1 MNDVRINGVRYVPQT
16 SRPSS
21 NHVNKLSSILAKEC
35 PYLSRN
41 VRDNIVKKFEFGD
54 GITKQ
59 KSNKSSHKHGN
70 VKTKH
75 KSKKEFSINNF
86 KDIDEKGYVLFK
98 QGKHPK
104 SHWTIYQASAI
115 RQWLEYGKFN
125 SKTDM
130 IEQLSKKYDLTESI
144 VRSIIYNIEHGKF
157 SAWLDDA
164 LIKNADIKTEEMSE
178 NKDMGWF

>member
-21 NHVNKLSSILAKEC
+21 NHVNKLSSILAREC

-41 VRDNIVKKFEFGD
+41 VRENIVKKFEFGD

-59 KSNKSSHKHGN
+59 KSNKSSHKHKN

-86 KDIDEKGYVLFK
+86 KGIDEKGYVLFK
-98 QGKHPK
+98 RGRHRK
-104 SHWTIYQASAI
+104 SQWTIYQASAI
-115 RQWLEYGKFN
+115 RQWLEYGKFD
-125 SKTDM
+125 SKTNI
-130 IEQLSKKYDLTESI
+130 IEQLSKKYTLSDGTVKKL
-144 VRSIIYNIEHGKF
+144 IYNIKHGGF

-164 LIKNADIKTEEMSE
+164 LIKNANNKTEEMPE